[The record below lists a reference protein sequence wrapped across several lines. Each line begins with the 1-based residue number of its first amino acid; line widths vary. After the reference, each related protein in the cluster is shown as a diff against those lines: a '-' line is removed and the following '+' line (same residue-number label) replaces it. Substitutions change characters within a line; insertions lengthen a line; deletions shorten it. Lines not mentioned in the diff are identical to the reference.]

1 MTITLQLDPETEA
14 NLKAQAASHGVA
26 LEEFALK
33 VLEDR
38 AASRPNASKKL
49 TKEGLHEM
57 LKELAEGSE
66 NLPKLPTSSFTRESF
81 YEDRT

>member
-1 MTITLQLDPETEA
+1 MTLQLELTPSIEA
-14 NLKAQAASHGVA
+14 NLKAQAASQGVA

-38 AASRPNASKKL
+38 AASHPSTSKKP
-49 TKEGLHEM
+49 TKEGLSDM